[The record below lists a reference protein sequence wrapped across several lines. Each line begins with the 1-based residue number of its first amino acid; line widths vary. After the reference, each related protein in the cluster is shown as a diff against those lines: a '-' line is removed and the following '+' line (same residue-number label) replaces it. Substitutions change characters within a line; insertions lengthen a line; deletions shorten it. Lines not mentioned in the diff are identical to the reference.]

1 MTTGREPGRRIAS
14 GRIFGPLLRQPPG
27 SSRIFFPATLP
38 ISSGPAPAIARP
50 AHSDLLDR
58 FGEADA
64 DFVFYGHSDHQLVQ
78 HLGTVLVINPARPA
92 TRATT
97 VRPAIELCGARHR
110 DRVVSDFPDRTIVIR
125 EI

>member
-1 MTTGREPGRRIAS
+1 VTTGREPDRRIAS

-27 SSRIFFPATLP
+27 SSPIFFPATLP

-78 HLGTVLVINPARPA
+78 HLGRVRVINPGSAGNARDNGKA
-92 TRATT
+92 
-97 VRPAIELCGARHR
+97 GN
-110 DRVVSDFPDRTIVIR
+110 
-125 EI
+125 